1 MNSVYPRFKTL
12 LKDPTN
18 FSPSE
23 EAQLFGPTFTS
34 ALLQAAD
41 EDAKLQKVASV
52 GRISG
57 GFSQKTQQ
65 KQADKPEDP
74 RPETSRQGDPSERR
88 GYQTRYTDCFSFFFP
103 VVTTPTCGGT
113 ASALVR
119 KNIGARL
126 RFSTVAWRALTKD
139 PWIRGII
146 ESGSKIFFES
156 KPFQSTDQ
164 GNSL

>member
-88 GYQTRYTDCFSFFFP
+88 GYQTRYTDCFSFFFRLLRRQP
-103 VVTTPTCGGT
+103 VVE
-113 ASALVR
+113 R
-119 KNIGARL
+119 R
-126 RFSTVAWRALTKD
+126 
-139 PWIRGII
+139 
-146 ESGSKIFFES
+146 
-156 KPFQSTDQ
+156 QH
-164 GNSL
+164 

>member
-1 MNSVYPRFKTL
+1 MDDVVERQISRNSHSKFISQRERANLMNSVYPRFKTL

-57 GFSQKTQQ
+57 GFSQRHNRNKRINQRIH
-65 KQADKPEDP
+65 AP
-74 RPETSRQGDPSERR
+74 RLRDRETRPRDVVTRQGIL
-88 GYQTRYTDCFSFFFP
+88 TVFLFSGCYDANLWWNG
-103 VVTTPTCGGT
+103 V
-113 ASALVR
+113 S
-119 KNIGARL
+119 I
-126 RFSTVAWRALTKD
+126 
-139 PWIRGII
+139 
-146 ESGSKIFFES
+146 SKKEYRS
-156 KPFQSTDQ
+156 
-164 GNSL
+164 